1 MKPFVLLNSAMTV
14 DGKIATE
21 NSQMKI
27 SGKKDMVRVH
37 QLRKEFDSIMVGI
50 NTVIID
56 NPKLTISKIEANKND
71 NPVRIIVDSSARI
84 PLESKVLNDD
94 AKTILLVSQKAEQSK
109 IDKLKDKCDIIIA
122 GQDKV
127 NLKEALK
134 KIYEK
139 GIHSILLEGGSTL
152 NFSMFQ
158 EKLIDKVSICIGS
171 KILGGK
177 NSKTFVDGT
186 GFDKNNC
193 VNLKLEKYYI
203 IDEDIVLE
211 YLVKY
216 DEKK

>member
-21 NSQMKI
+21 NSQLKI

-56 NPKLTISKIEANKND
+56 NPKLTISKIKADKKD
-71 NPVRIIVDSSARI
+71 NPVRIIIDSSARI

-94 AKTILLVSQKAEQSK
+94 AKTIVIVSKKAKQTK
-109 IDKLKDKCDIIIA
+109 IDKLKDKCEIITA
-122 GQDKV
+122 GEDKV
-127 NLKEALK
+127 NLKEALE

-139 GIHSILLEGGSTL
+139 GIQSILLEGGSTL
-152 NFSMFQ
+152 NFSMFKD
-158 EKLIDKVSICIGS
+158 KLIDKVSICIGS

-177 NSKTFVDGT
+177 NSKTFVDGF
-186 GFDKNNC
+186 GFDKDTC
-193 VNLKLEKYYI
+193 VNLKLKKYYV

-211 YLVKY
+211 YDVNY
-216 DEKK
+216 